1 MRVDDMIKIAAAV
14 SGALLLVGAVVLLP
28 GMTPMVGAGTTMPTF
43 NVPAKTDRADKTDR
57 LDIRNFGPGCSE
69 RGWPYYDASCIRNA
83 GNQDVK
89 KVRIVTTDR
98 LPATI
103 RFATDR

>member
-1 MRVDDMIKIAAAV
+1 MIKIAAAV
-14 SGALLLVGAVVLLP
+14 SGALLLAGAVVLQP
-28 GMTPMVGAGTTMPTF
+28 GMTPTVSAGTAQPT
-43 NVPAKTDRADKTDR
+43 VTSPAVNSNAKSDR
-57 LDIRNFGPGCSE
+57 LDIRNYGPGCSE
-69 RGWPYYDASCIRNA
+69 RGWPYYEASCIRNA
-83 GNQDVK
+83 GNQDAK

>member
-1 MRVDDMIKIAAAV
+1 MIKIAAAV
-14 SGALLLVGAVVLLP
+14 SGALLLAGAVVLLP
-28 GMTPMVGAGTTMPTF
+28 GMTPMVNAGTTPPTV
-43 NVPAKTDRADKTDR
+43 NAPAKTDR

-89 KVRIVTTDR
+89 KIRIVTTDR

-103 RFATDR
+103 RFATER